1 MIDDREN
8 FAENEQMPTL
18 PKEDA
23 FLLLEQERRE
33 LELEEQ
39 KMEQEKMQE
48 QSRSKKK
55 AGTKPSKQR
64 QSWNTSQQ
72 QIDTPLFSHQSAFV
86 DSAG

>member
-8 FAENEQMPTL
+8 FAENEQIPTL

-39 KMEQEKMQE
+39 KMELEKM
-48 QSRSKKK
+48 
-55 AGTKPSKQR
+55 
-64 QSWNTSQQ
+64 
-72 QIDTPLFSHQSAFV
+72 
-86 DSAG
+86 